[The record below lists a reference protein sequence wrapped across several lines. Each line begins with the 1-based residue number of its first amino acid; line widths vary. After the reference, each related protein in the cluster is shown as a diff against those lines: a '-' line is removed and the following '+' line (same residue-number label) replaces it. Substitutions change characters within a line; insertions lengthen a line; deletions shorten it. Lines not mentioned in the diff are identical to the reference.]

1 MKSTLIAILLAS
13 LTSVDCTAADA
24 QFSDILGECWK
35 GNDHPRMSAC
45 VKTRAAEARRN
56 LKSIVSQLRQGI
68 AKSEEGAGYS
78 KSAALAAL
86 DASIKS
92 FQEYRTR
99 ECALV
104 YAIASMGQGAEDNKL
119 ACEAQLDFERSVQL
133 KATSWWVEDASSPN
147 TSLERTRER

>member
-1 MKSTLIAILLAS
+1 MKTTLIAILLAA
-13 LTSVDCTAADA
+13 LANVGCPAADA

-45 VKTRAAEARRN
+45 VEKRAADAQRN
-56 LKSIVSQLRQGI
+56 LKVIVAQLRQGI
-68 AKSEEGAGYS
+68 AKSEESAGYS

-92 FQEYRTR
+92 FQDYRTR

-104 YAIASMGQGAEDNKL
+104 HAVASMGQGAEDNKR
-119 ACEAQLDFERSVQL
+119 ACEALLDLERIAQL
-133 KATSWWVEDASSPN
+133 KATSWWVDDASSPN